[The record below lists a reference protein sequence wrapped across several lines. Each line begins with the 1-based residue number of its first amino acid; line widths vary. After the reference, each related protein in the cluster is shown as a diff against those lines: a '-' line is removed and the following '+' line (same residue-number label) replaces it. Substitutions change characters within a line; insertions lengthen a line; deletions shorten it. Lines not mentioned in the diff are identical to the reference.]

1 MDCIIAVAEK
11 PSIADA
17 IAKALASSPIATR
30 SATGVRT
37 HEFQGRYEGRQCE
50 FRVTSVLGHCFSL
63 DFAEAYRD
71 WDACDPAE
79 LWDAPVVSV
88 PTSGGVLKNLR
99 ETASGG
105 DALILFLDC
114 DREGEAIA
122 FQVIDVCGPQL
133 RRGAAIRRAKFSS
146 VTAEDIARAM
156 RSLGEPDA
164 NLAEAVLAR
173 QELDLRVGVA
183 FTRFSTKHFLD
194 KYALLDARLLSYGP
208 CQTPT
213 LGFVVQR
220 EDEIATFAPEP
231 FWELT
236 AEATLAGETVDVA
249 WDRKRCFD
257 RAVAA
262 ALARGCGAE
271 AVVAEATEGT
281 RAQPPPLPFN
291 TVELLKTASKVLRL
305 SPAQTMRHA
314 EHLYLDGHLSYPRT
328 ETNKFPPSFD
338 VEGALRQQAGDDRWG
353 AYARRLLD
361 DGAWSRPRRGTDA
374 GDHPPITPTAPFD
387 GGGPAGRLYE
397 LVARRFL
404 AAVSPDAL
412 RRAQR
417 VALRERATG
426 EAFTFSREV
435 LLEPGFLEVLQTRR
449 DDEREGCSLVAALP
463 AAGAA
468 VPLRVDAVPRER
480 QTRPPDRLTEAE
492 CVALMEKHGIG
503 TDASIPSHIENVCK
517 RNYVQVDSGRRLRP
531 TVLGLALAR
540 GFGVVDAALVQPA
553 VRAQIEKLCDVVARG
568 DAPRGRVVA
577 HAIQMFAAKF
587 AYFTNNLAGVEALFD
602 AVFDE
607 RPEGDKAERPFAR
620 DGPTAQYLLKRGRRL
635 FAPATKELLQLPAP
649 GAVASLNGARCPA
662 CRSELLRYALRDG
675 PGAHDRTD
683 VAYPLCARCFDVV
696 AGGGAGVDGALA
708 ALHAAAEESWGAA
721 PPSLCLECP
730 MPDGHPAL
738 GAFVVAR
745 DARDIFGG
753 VARGAALLEPG
764 RAGAK
769 TRPRIVSTRLPI
781 FVGTFHASVASVVI
795 AGDRLRL
802 TFAKGESPLDQG
814 AGACTR
820 PPTDPLVKALLAAK
834 RTTLAPPVGRG
845 RGRGGKGRGGGR
857 GGKGRRGGGKGKKG

>member
-338 VEGALRQQAGDDRWG
+338 IEGALRQQAGDDRWG

-374 GDHPPITPTAPFD
+374 GDHPPITPTA
-387 GGGPAGRLYE
+387 
-397 LVARRFL
+397 
-404 AAVSPDAL
+404 
-412 RRAQR
+412 
-417 VALRERATG
+417 
-426 EAFTFSREV
+426 
-435 LLEPGFLEVLQTRR
+435 
-449 DDEREGCSLVAALP
+449 LP
-463 AAGAA
+463 AH
-468 VPLRVDAVPRER
+468 E
-480 QTRPPDRLTEAE
+480 
-492 CVALMEKHGIG
+492 LMPNSVGEG
-503 TDASIPSHIENVCK
+503 
-517 RNYVQVDSGRRLRP
+517 
-531 TVLGLALAR
+531 LG
-540 GFGVVDAALVQPA
+540 
-553 VRAQIEKLCDVVARG
+553 
-568 DAPRGRVVA
+568 
-577 HAIQMFAAKF
+577 
-587 AYFTNNLAGVEALFD
+587 
-602 AVFDE
+602 
-607 RPEGDKAERPFAR
+607 
-620 DGPTAQYLLKRGRRL
+620 
-635 FAPATKELLQLPAP
+635 
-649 GAVASLNGARCPA
+649 
-662 CRSELLRYALRDG
+662 
-675 PGAHDRTD
+675 
-683 VAYPLCARCFDVV
+683 
-696 AGGGAGVDGALA
+696 
-708 ALHAAAEESWGAA
+708 
-721 PPSLCLECP
+721 
-730 MPDGHPAL
+730 
-738 GAFVVAR
+738 
-745 DARDIFGG
+745 
-753 VARGAALLEPG
+753 
-764 RAGAK
+764 
-769 TRPRIVSTRLPI
+769 
-781 FVGTFHASVASVVI
+781 
-795 AGDRLRL
+795 
-802 TFAKGESPLDQG
+802 
-814 AGACTR
+814 
-820 PPTDPLVKALLAAK
+820 
-834 RTTLAPPVGRG
+834 
-845 RGRGGKGRGGGR
+845 
-857 GGKGRRGGGKGKKG
+857 

>member
-17 IAKALASSPIATR
+17 IAKALASSPITTR

-236 AEATLAGETVDVA
+236 AEATLAGEAVDVA
-249 WDRKRCFD
+249 WQRKRCFD

-361 DGAWSRPRRGTDA
+361 DGAWSRPRRGR
-374 GDHPPITPTAPFD
+374 GRQPHPPITPTAPFD

-397 LVARRFL
+397 LVARRSL

-449 DDEREGCSLVAALP
+449 DDEREGCSLVEPLP

-517 RNYVQVDSGRRLRP
+517 RNYVQVDPGRRRP
-531 TVLGLALAR
+531 TTVLGLALAR

-553 VRAQIEKLCDVVARG
+553 VRAQIEKLCDVVGARRRAAGPRRRARDSNVRGKICLLHQQPRRRRGPLRRRLRRAARG
-568 DAPRGRVVA
+568 RQGRAALRPRRADGAVPAQAGPAPLRAGDEGAPAAARARRRREPQRGALPRLPVGAAALRAPRRARGPRPHGR
-577 HAIQMFAAKF
+577 
-587 AYFTNNLAGVEALFD
+587 GVPALR
-602 AVFDE
+602 A
-607 RPEGDKAERPFAR
+607 
-620 DGPTAQYLLKRGRRL
+620 LLRRRGRRRRT
-635 FAPATKELLQLPAP
+635 FPMPAST
-649 GAVASLNGARCPA
+649 GFVASA
-662 CRSELLRYALRDG
+662 
-675 PGAHDRTD
+675 
-683 VAYPLCARCFDVV
+683 F
-696 AGGGAGVDGALA
+696 
-708 ALHAAAEESWGAA
+708 HAAASRRAPRSTPPRRRRSGA

-738 GAFVVAR
+738 GAFLVAR
-745 DARDIFGG
+745 MRDIFGG
-753 VARGAALLEPG
+753 AARGVAVLEPG

-769 TRPRIVSTRLPI
+769 TRPRIVSTRPPI
-781 FVGTFHASVASVVI
+781 FVGTFHASVASVSI
-795 AGDRLRL
+795 AGVASASHLPR
-802 TFAKGESPLDQG
+802 ASPRW
-814 AGACTR
+814 T
-820 PPTDPLVKALLAAK
+820 KARALA
-834 RTTLAPPVGRG
+834 RG
-845 RGRGGKGRGGGR
+845 RRPTPS
-857 GGKGRRGGGKGKKG
+857 